1 MVFKSTVFR
10 FAPLIIGVFA
20 IAVVVGFVML
30 DTANAAVGPGA
41 GNSGGGSSGPC
52 NGPGINGCPWTSN
65 GHGWFQIPIDSS
77 DSPSGNSY
85 WDDANAQCKAEGAS
99 HVIAYVVFTGE
110 QDMPHA
116 RVYMFPWAWATNSHY
131 IGTLSIDDANNK
143 FNSLPAASKGGYVFG
158 SNVGWFCYQD
168 AKPWSVSGSTLIQRN
183 SEPITSSNVNVAPD
197 DVITWYH
204 TLHNDGPQDMDKL
217 VGWTVNGW
225 AGAGNPGGSSAGSV
239 GSTFVSQNTAYR
251 VTQDDVGN
259 TFCQNISWQPAA
271 WNNGAQGVSTTLCAG
286 VPFNYTLNPEISNIT
301 DGDMVESAVGVIPVV
316 GRVTNSGGTKSV
328 ANIQWQL
335 TQIKYAPG
343 VAMANSGGG
352 TSASDPCAYF
362 TGNSGCNPPLQS
374 GTEAAGYAKNASV
387 SYLADGN
394 LGDES
399 VGTHLCYV
407 MSVKPNSSTSTDW
420 RHSRLYCLVVGKQP
434 KVQVTGGDLIV
445 GRGYNAAGTKISA
458 NVITSISKKDIVYY
472 GSWSEYGMLPSGTV
486 KGMASG
492 SGYAGG
498 AGSNDLCN
506 LVTPLSLLTF
516 SNATSPTPPSAAPA
530 TCNSS
535 NIGQYSLTSVSQ
547 YDAVATRFAVT
558 AGASNLTGN
567 INVAGLTSKVVYPG
581 TGSIN
586 LSSSADIIPGKWV
599 IINAPTAD
607 VRIMS
612 NINYTNAT
620 LTSASDIP
628 QLVIIAKN
636 IVIADNVSNVD
647 AWLFAKGTGADGTLN
662 TCDSAVSEPT
672 GLNSDVCATKLTIN
686 GPVIA
691 NHLYLYRTAGSGVGP
706 ASGEAAEVFN
716 LRPDAY
722 MWAST
727 FSGIG
732 AKARTATTAE
742 LPPRF

>member
-1 MVFKSTVFR
+1 MSKLAGYFGMSRKTFLVAAFVLLGAGIGIFLNPLASSVSAGGDGGDGGTGTGGTGAGYSFQYKYGWYVFDTAGGGPGGGFRNSTTWPEAQAR
-10 FAPLIIGVFA
+10 CN
-20 IAVVVGFVML
+20 AVGANKIVGFVYHNSAG
-30 DTANAAVGPGA
+30 TQKIYTWKGENNPANTKSGPGYISNGQA
-41 GNSGGGSSGPC
+41 YAYFVAMGGSATLV
-52 NGPGINGCPWTSN
+52 W
-65 GHGWFQIPIDSS
+65 
-77 DSPSGNSY
+77 GN
-85 WDDANAQCKAEGAS
+85 
-99 HVIAYVVFTGE
+99 
-110 QDMPHA
+110 
-116 RVYMFPWAWATNSHY
+116 
-131 IGTLSIDDANNK
+131 
-143 FNSLPAASKGGYVFG
+143 
-158 SNVGWFCYQD
+158 NVGWFCYQD
-168 AKPWSVSGSTLIQRN
+168 ATNWTVSGATSIQRN
-183 SEPITSSNVNVAPD
+183 AEASVSSNINVAPD
-197 DVITWYH
+197 DVITWH
-204 TLHNDGPQDMDKL
+204 HSLHNDGPQDMDRL
-217 VGWTVNGW
+217 VGWGVDGW
-225 AGAGNPGGSSAGSV
+225 AGAGNPGGASAGTLN
-239 GSTFVSQNTAYR
+239 STFVIQDTAYR

-259 TFCQNISWQPAA
+259 TLCQNIRWQPIA
-271 WNNGAQGVSTTLCAG
+271 WNNGAQGTSTSLCAG
-286 VPFNYTLNPEISNIT
+286 VPFSYTLNPEISNIT
-301 DGDMVESAVGVIPVV
+301 DGDMVESAAGVIPVV
-316 GRVTNSGGTKSV
+316 GRVTNTGGTKSV
-328 ANIQWQL
+328 TNIQWQL
-335 TQIKYAPG
+335 TQVKYAPG
-343 VAMANSGGG
+343 AAMVNSGGG

-362 TGNSGCNPPLQS
+362 TGNSGCNPPIQS

-387 SYLADGN
+387 SYPANGSI
-394 LGDES
+394 GDEQ

-407 MSVKPNSSTSTDW
+407 MSVKPNSSTSGDW

-458 NVITSISKKDIVYY
+458 DVTTSISKKDIAYF
-472 GSWSEYGMLPSGTV
+472 GSWSEYGLIASGTV

-498 AGSNDLCN
+498 ASSNDLCN
-506 LVTPLSLLTF
+506 LVSPLSLLTF

-535 NIGQYSLTSVSQ
+535 NIGHYSLTSASQ
-547 YDAVATRFAVT
+547 YDAITTRFAAPV
-558 AGASNLTGN
+558 GAPSITGN
-567 INVAGLTSKVVYPG
+567 INVAGLISKTIY
-581 TGSIN
+581 TGSGTIN

-599 IINAPTAD
+599 IINAPTAN
-607 VRIMS
+607 VRITS
-612 NINYTNAT
+612 DLKYTPAT
-620 LTSASDIP
+620 LTKAIDIP

-647 AWLFAKGTGADGTLN
+647 AWLFAKGTGVDGAIN
-662 TCDSAVSEPT
+662 TCDSSATEPA

-732 AKARTATTAE
+732 TKARTATTTE